1 MENVY
6 GSYFCNHTPTTSK
19 INKIKSMRLIL
30 FIYFITCELVT
41 NSSITKI
48 LNFAGKNQFTVI
60 VILGL
65 TAIVSCIN

>member
-1 MENVY
+1 
-6 GSYFCNHTPTTSK
+6 
-19 INKIKSMRLIL
+19 MRLIL